1 MLTEAA
7 VCEYK
12 VVWSEATK
20 EVKNMGLFCCENRYD
35 CTTLGVVASLIIGVI
50 AAFLTITAVITV
62 TPAFLWVLLGVAIVY
77 ITVALLSV
85 SLSRG
90 RAYCCGSLG
99 AALIGALG
107 TILFSIILLGVT
119 FAATSVIGAIFVGLL
134 LFFFSLLIS
143 ATVCYIKCVASC
155 AD

>member
-1 MLTEAA
+1 MLALRRIA
-7 VCEYK
+7 L
-12 VVWSEATK
+12 WQGS
-20 EVKNMGLFCCENRYD
+20 GIS
-35 CTTLGVVASLIIGVI
+35 TLSSFIIR
-50 AAFLTITAVITV
+50 F
-62 TPAFLWVLLGVAIVY
+62 
-77 ITVALLSV
+77 LSV

>member
-1 MLTEAA
+1 
-7 VCEYK
+7 
-12 VVWSEATK
+12 
-20 EVKNMGLFCCENRYD
+20 MGLFCCENRYD

-77 ITVALLSV
+77 IAVTLLSV

-99 AALIGALG
+99 AALLGALG
-107 TILFSIILLGVT
+107 TILFFIILLDVT